1 MIKIWPL
8 CHFIRNKFSKG
19 GKNYGMINLLILSG
33 VILIMCVATSKLL
46 YKVGIPILLIFI
58 LFGMLFGSDGIG
70 GIYFDNYELAKEIC
84 SFGLIF
90 IMFYGGFSTNWKMAK
105 PVATQAILMSTVGVV
120 ATAGLTGLFCHF
132 ILGMN
137 ILESFLIGSVVSS
150 TDAASVFN
158 ILRAQ
163 KLNLK
168 GGLASLLEIESG
180 SNDPFAYMLTLTI
193 ITFMKNNSDIN
204 IALFLIMQV
213 ILGIAIGII
222 LSKLMVLFLR
232 HMNFEIEGFY
242 PICITAAALLSYSLS
257 EFIGGNGYLSV
268 YVAGIILGNS
278 RIPHKKSLVQ
288 YLDGISW
295 LMQIM
300 LFFILGLL
308 SFPSKLPEVMLY
320 GISISIFMIIIARPI
335 ATFVI
340 MKFFNAS
347 LKEILF
353 ISWVGLRG
361 AASIVFAIFAVT
373 QKITFENDIYHII
386 FLIALISVSLQGTL
400 IPFVAKKLDLV
411 DNNESVLRTFNDYKE
426 EKSTQLIEMTIP
438 KGDRLEGKSIMDA
451 NIPDEILI
459 VMIKRKGEVLVPK
472 GSTVIEEGDIL
483 VLSGNNIKEVLK
495 KREEENKK
503 MKLNRV

>member
-1 MIKIWPL
+1 
-8 CHFIRNKFSKG
+8 
-19 GKNYGMINLLILSG
+19 MINLLILVG

-70 GIYFDNYELAKEIC
+70 GIYFDNYELTKELC

-105 PVATQAILMSTVGVV
+105 PVAPQAILMSTVGVV

-132 ILGMN
+132 VLGLH

-180 SNDPFAYMLTLTI
+180 SNDPFAYMLTITV
-193 ITFMKNNSDIN
+193 ITFMNKNNNIN

-213 ILGIAIGII
+213 ILGIVVGVI
-222 LSKLMVLFLR
+222 LAKLMVLFLR
-232 HMNFEIEGFY
+232 YMNFEIEGFY
-242 PICITAAALLSYSLS
+242 PICITAVAVLSYSLS
-257 EFIGGNGYLSV
+257 EFVGGNGYLSV
-268 YVAGIILGNS
+268 YIAGIILGNS

-308 SFPSKLPEVMLY
+308 SFPSKLPSVMFY
-320 GISISIFMIIIARPI
+320 GVSISIFMILVARPI
-335 ATFVI
+335 ATFMI
-340 MKFFNAS
+340 MKFFKAS

-373 QKITFENDIYHII
+373 QGITFENDIYHII

-400 IPFVAKKLDLV
+400 IPFLAKKLDLV
-411 DNNESVLRTFNDYKE
+411 DNNVSVLRTFNDYKE

-438 KGDRLEGKSIMDA
+438 KGDSLEGKSIMDA
-451 NIPDEILI
+451 NIPEEILI
-459 VMIKRKGEVLVPK
+459 VMIKRKDEVLVPK
-472 GSTVIEEGDIL
+472 GSTVIEEGDTL

-495 KREEENKK
+495 KKSEEEEIKNKK
-503 MKLNRV
+503 LSMKQSN